1 MKKILLF
8 VVILVLTQCQIE
20 VKPKE
25 VIAADT
31 QHIMG
36 SGMINT
42 VYTWSFKTNGM
53 TYTVFALGNGAQSA
67 SINVI
72 NVTKDSLE
80 VKKLQLEIEK
90 LKIK

>member
-8 VVILVLTQCQIE
+8 AVLLVLTQCQIKAE
-20 VKPKE
+20 PKE
-25 VIAADT
+25 AIAAST
-31 QHIMG
+31 EHYMG
-36 SGMINT
+36 NGLPNT
-42 VYTWSFKTNGM
+42 VYSWSIRTNGM
-53 TYTVFALGNGAQSA
+53 TYNVFSFGNGAQSA

-80 VKKLQLEIEK
+80 VKKLQLEIEN